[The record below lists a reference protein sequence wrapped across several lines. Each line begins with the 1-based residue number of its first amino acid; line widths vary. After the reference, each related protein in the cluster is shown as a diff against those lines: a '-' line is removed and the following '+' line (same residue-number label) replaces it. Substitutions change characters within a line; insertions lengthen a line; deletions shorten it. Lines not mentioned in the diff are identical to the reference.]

1 MTTISRR
8 RSMTS
13 LLPPAGLLV
22 ALCAG
27 CNTPPPAQA
36 PAAPT
41 VVTTKAGALEGV
53 LSSDTLVFKGVPYA
67 EPPLGDKRWRPPV
80 APAAWTGVRPAT
92 RFGPTCWQG
101 TTAAAPI
108 YARGEIARSEDCLSL
123 NIWTSAPIAPGA
135 ARPVMVWFH
144 GGGHNTGTG
153 SAKLFDGIPL
163 ARLGVVL
170 VTINYRLGVIG
181 FLAHPALTAESLR
194 AASGNYGLLDKIAAL
209 EWVRD
214 NIAGFG
220 GDPGNVTIFGQ
231 SAGSWSVCY
240 LMASPL
246 ARGLFHKAIGQS
258 GGCFT
263 NDRPHLTDST
273 GRPSAHDA
281 GVAVAAKLG
290 VTGTGAEAAAALRA
304 VTAETLTSATSSG
317 AIIDG
322 WVLPKTPAAIFAEGA
337 HNKVPVMLGANANE
351 GATLATAGE
360 DDTRDRF
367 VATLRQQ
374 YGGDANVLLTAYRDD
389 LQISTKAAARA
400 IQGDRRFVWNMRAW
414 ARAAERSQQPAYLY
428 FFSHKPPVFRLYVPE
443 QAAIDIPEGPRG
455 YGAYH
460 SGELVYVFGN
470 VGFVDVGWT
479 DWDRELSRIMPRY
492 WTNFARTGD
501 PNGDGLPAWPRYSAA
516 KDESLELGSEIR
528 VTPGVRK
535 AKLDVYDR
543 LNGH

>member
-1 MTTISRR
+1 MAG
-8 RSMTS
+8 S
-13 LLPPAGLLV
+13 LPSAALL
-22 ALCAG
+22 LTLGAG
-27 CNTPPPAQA
+27 CKPAPPLLA
-36 PAAPT
+36 PAATT

-53 LSSDTLVFKGVPYA
+53 LSGDTLVFKGVPYA
-67 EPPLGDKRWRPPV
+67 EPPLGDKRWRPPA
-80 APAAWTGVRPAT
+80 APASWTGIRPAT
-92 RFGPTCWQG
+92 RFGPACWQG
-101 TTAAAPI
+101 TTASASI
-108 YARGEIARSEDCLSL
+108 YTRGDIARSEDCLSL
-123 NIWTSAPIAPGA
+123 NVWTSAPIASGV

-144 GGGHNTGTG
+144 GGGHNNGTG
-153 SAKLFDGIPL
+153 SAALFDGAAL

-181 FLAHPALTAESLR
+181 FLAHPALTAESSR

-214 NIAGFG
+214 NIARFG

-263 NDRPHLTDST
+263 NDRPHLTDRTSQ
-273 GRPSAHDA
+273 PSAHDA
-281 GVAVAAKLG
+281 GMAVAAKLG
-290 VTGTGAEAAAALRA
+290 VTGTDAAAAAALRA
-304 VTAETLTSATSSG
+304 VTAETLASATSSG
-317 AIIDG
+317 VIIDG
-322 WVLPKTPAAIFAEGA
+322 WVLPKPPAAIFDESA
-337 HNKVPVMLGANANE
+337 HNKVPVMMGANADE
-351 GATLATAGE
+351 GVTLAAPDEGTS
-360 DDTRDRF
+360 RDRF
-367 VATLRQQ
+367 VAALRQR
-374 YGGDANVLLTAYRDD
+374 YGGDANALLAAYRDD
-389 LQISTKAAARA
+389 LHISTKAAARA

-443 QAAIDIPEGPRG
+443 QAAIDVPEGPRG

-516 KDESLELGSEIR
+516 KDESLEFGSQIR

-543 LNGH
+543 LNGE